1 MTTTDRQLIQT
12 NPGKAGEL
20 FAKLADTSGT
30 ALKTRERL
38 LAELKAELELQAQFE
53 ERHLLP
59 VLEKHEG
66 TRGLVADARDD
77 NQRTRKLLAELER
90 APKDGEA
97 FLAKAAELREAFQ
110 QHLRDEKKEFLPAV
124 AKALSDEE
132 AGAAIREIGDG
143 KAGLEAARRAD
154 ADQPRAEA
162 EVEAKGERDEA
173 GDGAARQA
181 ASAATGTAPSGAD
194 AARGEAG
201 TAARRTEGGEARAGA
216 ARRSDAGERSAGAAT
231 PSAADTASPAPEMA
245 RAGAE
250 MARQGATV
258 MRSSARAGANAADDL
273 GRDLG
278 GAARSA
284 APSEE
289 EREATRETA
298 ESAAEIGRSVVAL
311 LGEQTRHAVET
322 AAALGRARTLAE
334 AAEAQADFVGA
345 SFGRAARLNGRYLAL
360 ARSGMGALPFA
371 ARR

>member
-154 ADQPRAEA
+154 ADKPRAKGEA

-194 AARGEAG
+194 EAPTSADAARGEAG
-201 TAARRTEGGEARAGA
+201 TAARRTEGGEARD
-216 ARRSDAGERSAGAAT
+216 RK
-231 PSAADTASPAPEMA
+231 
-245 RAGAE
+245 
-250 MARQGATV
+250 
-258 MRSSARAGANAADDL
+258 
-273 GRDLG
+273 
-278 GAARSA
+278 
-284 APSEE
+284 
-289 EREATRETA
+289 
-298 ESAAEIGRSVVAL
+298 SVV
-311 LGEQTRHAVET
+311 
-322 AAALGRARTLAE
+322 
-334 AAEAQADFVGA
+334 
-345 SFGRAARLNGRYLAL
+345 
-360 ARSGMGALPFA
+360 
-371 ARR
+371 